1 MNTFGLIMSVLIG
14 LVLLFTLFAPTKWIV
29 LAWRAAKTPFVD
41 VGKFFVGVVN
51 FFRK

>member
-14 LVLLFTLFAPTKWIV
+14 LVLMFTLFAPTKWIV
-29 LAWRAAKTPFVD
+29 LVWATAKKPFVD
-41 VGKFFVGVVN
+41 FGKFCAGVVN